1 MVFRVKNH
9 DFTPQNHI
17 FSNFRGGARRVRP
30 PLDPPM
36 GVTAVEGLV
45 VVVGCRSL
53 TYPHCVNA
61 VLDGMIF
68 RVAVY

>member
-1 MVFRVKNH
+1 
-9 DFTPQNHI
+9 
-17 FSNFRGGARRVRP
+17 
-30 PLDPPM
+30 M
-36 GVTAVEGLV
+36 GVTAVEGV

-68 RVAVY
+68 RVAV